1 MFHALGEVQ
10 VSAMPF
16 LLTILAAFALC
27 FVTFAVAAL
36 LDSTQDNW
44 LVRAVQRARMS
55 TTRMPRMLK
64 RRHVDIA
71 RYVHAF
77 TPGELREQIATC
89 HGCSRV
95 STCDRALQSQ
105 SLASRSSFS
114 FCPNRPSIER
124 YFNTPARVAA

>member
-16 LLTILAAFALC
+16 LLTILGAFALC

-36 LDSTQDNW
+36 FDSGQDNW
-44 LVRAVQRARMS
+44 LVRAGQRARLS
-55 TTRMPRMLK
+55 TTRMHRMLK
-64 RRHVDIA
+64 RRHIDVG
-71 RYVHAF
+71 RYVGAF

-89 HGCSRV
+89 RECSRG
-95 STCDRALQSQ
+95 STCDRALQSRAQ
-105 SLASRSSFS
+105 ASRSSFS

-124 YFNTPARVAA
+124 YFNTPARVPA